1 MPRKKKLKLVK
12 ILYIL
17 KLFNPY
23 INGKVKIC
31 EMNFKVTYKNNLF
44 ILNLFFI
51 CCHFLFLFV
60 SFLYFIYFILN
71 FLRTKY
77 SANDVQIV

>member
-1 MPRKKKLKLVK
+1 MPKKKKLVK

-31 EMNFKVTYKNNLF
+31 EMNFKVTYKNNIF

-51 CCHFLFLFV
+51 CVTFYFFLCL
-60 SFLYFIYFILN
+60 SSILFIL
-71 FLRTKY
+71 F
-77 SANDVQIV
+77 